1 MAARKQPGEDMYFS
15 LATGTPFSHWRTGAM
30 ALFLAG
36 AACSSHAQFGGGA
49 GGGGQRQRGGQGQA
63 QTGAKTPQR
72 SQTTWE
78 QLSGKLYDLRIQLLI
93 TREQGSA
100 WEAFRGSLLET
111 ALSAPAGQPMPDQQ
125 TAKEAFGQLLRDA
138 QRRATTLATLDAAA
152 QALLAQLSPE
162 QLQTADK
169 ALPALL
175 GELGGNRPR

>member
-1 MAARKQPGEDMYFS
+1 MVARKPPGEDMYFS
-15 LATGTPFSHWRTGAM
+15 LATGTLFSHWRTGAM

-36 AACSSHAQFGGGA
+36 AACSSQAQFGGS
-49 GGGGQRQRGGQGQA
+49 GGGQPRQRGGHGQA
-63 QTGAKTPQR
+63 QAGAQTPQR
-72 SQTTWE
+72 SQTGWE

-93 TREQGSA
+93 TREQGPA

-111 ALSAPAGQPMPDQQ
+111 ALAAPAGQPMPDQQ
-125 TAKEAFGQLLRDA
+125 TAKDAFQQLLRDA
-138 QRRATTLATLDAAA
+138 QRRATILSTLDATA

-175 GELGGNRPR
+175 AELGGSRSR